1 MHAAMNRPPLLPR
14 LRAVR
19 ALVLDVDGILTDG
32 RLHFT
37 EHGTEHKVFH
47 SRDGHGIKLA
57 QRIGIEV
64 AIISGRASPAL
75 HHRAQNLGIQHCLTG
90 IARKG
95 DALLELCRSLGLT
108 AEQCAVMGDDVIDLP
123 MLTAAGV
130 SATVADAPAVIR
142 HRVDWVTRLPGG
154 HGAVREFIDLLI
166 DAQDQWPTVL
176 ADHDPR
182 DTRPIGAA

>member
-1 MHAAMNRPPLLPR
+1 MTSAAPALLAR

-75 HHRAQNLGIQHCLTG
+75 HHRAQNLGISHCLTG

-95 DALLELCRSLGLT
+95 EALIELCATLGIPP
-108 AEQCAVMGDDVIDLP
+108 EHCAVMGDDVIDLP
-123 MLTAAGV
+123 MLQRAGV

-154 HGAVREFIDLLI
+154 QGAVREFIELLI
-166 DAQDQWPTVL
+166 DAQDQWPAIL

-182 DTRPIGAA
+182 DARPIGAA